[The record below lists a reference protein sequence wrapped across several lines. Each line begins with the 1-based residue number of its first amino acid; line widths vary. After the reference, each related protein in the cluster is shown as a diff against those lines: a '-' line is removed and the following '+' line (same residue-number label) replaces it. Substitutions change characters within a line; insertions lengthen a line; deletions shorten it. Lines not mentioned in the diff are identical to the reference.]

1 MSGDPSA
8 AILAAIGTQRRAM
21 VNRLNR
27 LDFGNVGLAVL
38 TGAAVSMGFIQLLA
52 GPLEQVANLSVQV
65 LSIRTTA
72 LVAPVLISLLLL
84 LRDGPLM
91 VKLGARFAHRR
102 ASWLRQVWRQQSVG
116 LIFGAL
122 AHLPYMLAA
131 ALVAAMLTRPELD
144 SLDELRF
151 LVGNLDPLLLGFS
164 LLKTALFAGLTL
176 WIALDQGARARRL
189 GLPPTAGLSRAISVS
204 LAVVLMLDLFWA
216 LLITPLISIGVS

>member
-27 LDFGNVGLAVL
+27 LDFGNVGLAL
-38 TGAAVSMGFIQLLA
+38 LAGAAVSMGFIQLLA

-84 LRDGPLM
+84 GDGPLM
-91 VKLGARFAHRR
+91 VKLGARFSRRR
-102 ASWLRQVWRQQSVG
+102 ASWLRQVWRQQAAG
-116 LIFGAL
+116 LILGAL
-122 AHLPYMLAA
+122 AHVPYMLAA
-131 ALVAAMLTRPELD
+131 ALVAAMLTRPELN

-176 WIALDQGARARRL
+176 WIALDQGARTRRL

-204 LAVVLMLDLFWA
+204 LAVVLLLDLMWA